1 METIYNI
8 ITLGDSAVGK
18 TSLIRRYIYDLFDGD
33 TMSTIGLAFCFK
45 EIVLE
50 NNKKVKL
57 KLIDTGGQEK
67 YRAIAKSYFKNTD
80 GVLFVYS
87 IDNQESFDHI
97 TEWIS
102 IFNDN
107 DSNDSQKEVIPQF
120 LVEAKNDLERVVNQ
134 EISEKFAK
142 EKGLGWISTSSKT
155 NEGVEEMFEK
165 IAEQIYEQKKDKKN
179 NEQNRMELKNDN
191 KSKKETCC
199 LFRKDTYADM

>member
-1 METIYNI
+1 MSKEIETIYNI

-80 GVLFVYS
+80 GALFVYS
-87 IDNQESFDHI
+87 IDDQESFDHI

-102 IFNDN
+102 IFN
-107 DSNDSQKEVIPQF
+107 
-120 LVEAKNDLERVVNQ
+120 L
-134 EISEKFAK
+134 
-142 EKGLGWISTSSKT
+142 
-155 NEGVEEMFEK
+155 
-165 IAEQIYEQKKDKKN
+165 IYHKLFSIKVKKK
-179 NEQNRMELKNDN
+179 RL
-191 KSKKETCC
+191 T
-199 LFRKDTYADM
+199 